1 MNQHEQMIAAAQAA
15 IASQPQD
22 SDLHIQLG
30 MAYFEAER
38 LNEASTAFHRALA
51 LNPKAAA
58 AYNGIGRICYHTG
71 PPAAAIAA
79 YEQAIALDPH
89 YIAPFYGLGI
99 LYSAQLGDYAQA
111 VAAFQRGLQHNP
123 GDAFLTASLG
133 STYARMG
140 RIDEAITTLQQAAVL
155 DPASAFTQSWLSIL
169 YLHRQRYD
177 EAIAACQ
184 QEITLADAH
193 SPHRLLGLIYAAR
206 GQTTAAITELEQAVT
221 LEAEDYEAQ
230 AALAKLYQQTGRQR
244 EAEEKFALAQ
254 TLAQADH
261 AEYGRAC
268 VAAVSGD
275 VEQALTL
282 LKIALDKGLVQ
293 PGWVRIDPEFAF
305 IQDDPRFQAMIGK
318 ESRVNKITLA

>member
-38 LNEASTAFHRALA
+38 LDEASTAFHHALA

-140 RIDEAITTLQQAAVL
+140 IIVNTTPAEAGWEGHLTLEF
-155 DPASAFTQSWLSIL
+155 SNSSG
-169 YLHRQRYD
+169 
-177 EAIAACQ
+177 
-184 QEITLADAH
+184 ADC
-193 SPHRLLGLIYAAR
+193 RIYANEGVCQLLFFEGEPCETTYKDRNGKYQDQPEKVVLAR
-206 GQTTAAITELEQAVT
+206 V
-221 LEAEDYEAQ
+221 
-230 AALAKLYQQTGRQR
+230 
-244 EAEEKFALAQ
+244 
-254 TLAQADH
+254 
-261 AEYGRAC
+261 
-268 VAAVSGD
+268 
-275 VEQALTL
+275 
-282 LKIALDKGLVQ
+282 
-293 PGWVRIDPEFAF
+293 
-305 IQDDPRFQAMIGK
+305 
-318 ESRVNKITLA
+318 

>member
-1 MNQHEQMIAAAQAA
+1 MTQHEQTIAAAQAA
-15 IASQPQD
+15 IANQPHD
-22 SDLHIQLG
+22 SELYSQLG
-30 MAYFEAER
+30 MAYFDAER
-38 LNEASTAFHRALA
+38 LDEARAAFHHALA

-71 PPAAAIAA
+71 PPTAAIAA

-99 LYSAQLGDYAQA
+99 LYSAKLGDYAQA
-111 VAAFQRGLQHNP
+111 VAAFERGLQHNP

-140 RIDEAITTLQQAAVL
+140 RIDDALTTLQRAEAL
-155 DPASAFTQSWLSIL
+155 DPASSFVQSWLSIL
-169 YLHRQRYD
+169 YLHCQRYD

-184 QEITLADAH
+184 QEIALADAH
-193 SPHRLLGLIYAAR
+193 SPHRLLGLIYTAR
-206 GQTTAAITELEQAVT
+206 GQTAAAITELEQAIA
-221 LEAEDYEAQ
+221 LDAEDYEAQ
-230 AALAKLYQQTGRQR
+230 AALAKLYQQTGRHQ
-244 EAEEKFALAQ
+244 AAAEKFALAQ
-254 TLAQADH
+254 TLAEADH

-305 IQDDPRFQAMIGK
+305 IQDDPRFQAVL
-318 ESRVNKITLA
+318 ER